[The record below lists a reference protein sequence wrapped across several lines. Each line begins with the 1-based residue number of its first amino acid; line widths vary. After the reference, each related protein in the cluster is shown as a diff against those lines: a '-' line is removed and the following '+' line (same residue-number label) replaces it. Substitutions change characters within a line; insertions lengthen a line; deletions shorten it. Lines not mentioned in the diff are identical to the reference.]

1 MDFVPSNI
9 IKTPD
14 FGAMAQNAM
23 QQKRQDIKE
32 MNDWMDAN
40 KKKEGAY
47 LEGDKPAV
55 QDAWNV
61 YQQQLDKYVESES
74 REDKRAADEAYG
86 AYVQLAGTALAN
98 ADQYRSQVAAYKADP
113 SKFSIGGQDFLSMT
127 EEYRRTKRSANELTE
142 AIQNPFIIPQS
153 MKYDL
158 SDPVTQSQKM
168 LRMSSAKIADFY
180 NEDGTLNRAAARS
193 YAEKLATATIN
204 ANETSVEKA
213 MAWGGVRAGYA
224 GGEDGII
231 NSMEELEF
239 LRNQPEEVR
248 AEFINNY
255 QKELVDDFMRLI
267 PNQRKKEEGTGKAKR
282 KLASTS
288 MSIQA
293 AGGEEVNFLVL
304 PDRVGGIIA
313 VGVSPD
319 GKYFV
324 QEQKKEKKEDPET
337 LEEVT
342 VETEEYRPATQTEL
356 ARIVSKYGNTYDLSS
371 LSGNSVS
378 SQSSESQDFNLDE
391 YYEEKGI

>member
-1 MDFVPSNI
+1 MDFVPPNI

-55 QDAWNV
+55 QEAWNV

-74 REDKRAADEAYG
+74 RDDKRAADEAYG
-86 AYVQLAGTALAN
+86 AYVQIAGTALAN
-98 ADQYRSQVAAYKADP
+98 AEQYRGQVAAYKADP
-113 SKFSIGGQDFLSMT
+113 SKFSISGQDFLSMT
-127 EEYRRTKRSANELTE
+127 EEYRRTKRSANQLTE

-180 NEDGTLNRAAARS
+180 NADGTLNRAAARS

-231 NSMEELEF
+231 NSMEELDF

-267 PNQRKKEEGTGKAKR
+267 PNQRRKEEGTGKAKR

>member
-1 MDFVPSNI
+1 MDFVPPNI

-142 AIQNPFIIPQS
+142 AIQNPFVIPQS

-158 SDPVTQSQKM
+158 SDPITQSQKM

-180 NEDGTLNRAAARS
+180 NADGTLNRAAARS

-239 LRNQPEEVR
+239 LRNQPEEQR

>member
-1 MDFVPSNI
+1 MDFVPPNI

-40 KKKEGAY
+40 KKKEGVY

-74 REDKRAADEAYG
+74 RDAKRAADEAYG
-86 AYVQLAGTALAN
+86 AYVQIAGTALAN
-98 ADQYRSQVAAYKADP
+98 AEQYRGQVAAYKADP
-113 SKFSIGGQDFLSMT
+113 SKFSISGQDFLSMT
-127 EEYRRTKRSANELTE
+127 EEYRRTKRSANQLTE

-180 NEDGTLNRAAARS
+180 NADGTLNRAAARS

-231 NSMEELEF
+231 NSMEELDF

-267 PNQRKKEEGTGKAKR
+267 PNQRRKEEGTGKAKR

>member
-1 MDFVPSNI
+1 MDFVPPNI

-74 REDKRAADEAYG
+74 RDDKRAADEAYG
-86 AYVQLAGTALAN
+86 AYVQIAGTALAN
-98 ADQYRSQVAAYKADP
+98 AEQYRGQVAAYKADP
-113 SKFSIGGQDFLSMT
+113 SKFSISGQDFLSMT
-127 EEYRRTKRSANELTE
+127 EEYRRTKRSANQLTE

-180 NEDGTLNRAAARS
+180 NADGTLNRAAARS

-231 NSMEELEF
+231 NSMEELDF

-267 PNQRKKEEGTGKAKR
+267 PNQRRKEEGTGKAKR

>member
-1 MDFVPSNI
+1 MDFVPPNI

-74 REDKRAADEAYG
+74 RDAKRAADEAYG
-86 AYVQLAGTALAN
+86 AYVQIAGTALAN
-98 ADQYRSQVAAYKADP
+98 AEQYRGQVAAYKADP
-113 SKFSIGGQDFLSMT
+113 SKFSISGQDFLSMT
-127 EEYRRTKRSANELTE
+127 EEYRRTKRSANQLTE

-180 NEDGTLNRAAARS
+180 NADGTLNRAAARS

-231 NSMEELEF
+231 NSMEELDF

-267 PNQRKKEEGTGKAKR
+267 PNQRRKEEGTGKAKR